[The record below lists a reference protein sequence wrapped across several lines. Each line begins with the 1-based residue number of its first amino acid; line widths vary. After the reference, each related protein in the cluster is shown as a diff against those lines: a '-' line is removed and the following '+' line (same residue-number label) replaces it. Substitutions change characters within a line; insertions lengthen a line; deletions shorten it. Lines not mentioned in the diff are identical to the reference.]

1 MPGIWSHSALA
12 LNRWPNVLP
21 VPKKKREECPFIQI
35 PECYH
40 LTVFSF
46 LQSLDYITP
55 RFAVLV
61 NDLFASKT
69 AVTPEKSCN
78 ILQQLVPIGILLPL
92 WFSRGPSALVQAFR
106 PRRHQHNQSQSPKW
120 PLTPSSSKP
129 KPQTLT
135 SRPSAKDQWSRI
147 NAMSQ
152 FNLRSLS
159 EVGQHK
165 FRRGQNL

>member
-21 VPKKKREECPFIQI
+21 VPKKRRGMSFHSNTWVLSLNSI
-35 PECYH
+35 
-40 LTVFSF
+40 FF

-55 RFAVLV
+55 RFVVLV

-106 PRRHQHNQSQSPKW
+106 PQQHQHNQVQSPKW

-152 FNLRSLS
+152 FNLHSLS